1 MSEKERLLFLNK
13 VSGFFP
19 LYHSFCFA
27 YRQKNPALIGKMYDV
42 VLWQKGL
49 VGTSIAAMRAE
60 ITASGDKQALVLLD
74 ELAAKKTRLATLLTS
89 EPGDLAQWRTT
100 VEQLEREANELERE
114 LVRRSATF
122 AEQKRLARPTWRDV
136 RKALKEDEAA
146 VEFVRFPYHDG
157 KRWTDKSYYVALIV
171 TPESKAAPSL
181 VLLGEAKQLEGPL
194 AEYSARV
201 QDSPTPAA
209 LARTGFYEV
218 FWKPLEGT
226 LAGANRIYLSPDGVL
241 NQISW
246 AVVAAKDGRLLL
258 ETYDLRTV
266 SSTKDILRRKRRPA
280 TNSAVLIGHPRFDLG
295 EARQRVVA
303 KALQKTEE
311 PKLLLASISSRLRSR
326 EQRGGKLEPLPNTKV
341 EVQAI
346 HSLLKKQGWRVE
358 VYTEEKALEEAV
370 KRIRQ
375 PRVLHAA
382 THGFFLPDQKRQK
395 RQKRRL
401 RSSGP
406 QRPSG
411 MENPMLRSGLYFAGA
426 NRVLSGRAPPAELE
440 DGVLTAYE
448 ATGLNLHGTEL
459 VVLSA
464 CETGLGQVRNGE
476 GVFGLHRA
484 LQVAGAEAVLMSLW
498 SVPDRETQELMTL
511 FYSKWLAGQNKHEA
525 FREAQLELRTK
536 VRERYEEDLPFYWG
550 AFVLVG
556 R

>member
-1 MSEKERLLFLNK
+1 
-13 VSGFFP
+13 
-19 LYHSFCFA
+19 
-27 YRQKNPALIGKMYDV
+27 
-42 VLWQKGL
+42 
-49 VGTSIAAMRAE
+49 MRG
-60 ITASGDKQALVLLD
+60 S
-74 ELAAKKTRLATLLTS
+74 
-89 EPGDLAQWRTT
+89 
-100 VEQLEREANELERE
+100 
-114 LVRRSATF
+114 
-122 AEQKRLARPTWRDV
+122 
-136 RKALKEDEAA
+136 
-146 VEFVRFPYHDG
+146 
-157 KRWTDKSYYVALIV
+157 
-171 TPESKAAPSL
+171 
-181 VLLGEAKQLEGPL
+181 
-194 AEYSARV
+194 

-209 LARTGFYEV
+209 LARTGFYEA

-266 SSTKDILRRKRRPA
+266 SSTKNILRRKRRPA

-295 EARQRVVA
+295 EARQRAVA

-326 EQRGGKLEPLPNTKV
+326 EQRGGKLEPLPNIKV

-382 THGFFLPDQKRQK
+382 THGFFLPDQK

-476 GVFGLHRA
+476 GVFGLRRA

-511 FYSKWLAGQNKHEA
+511 FYSKWLADQNKHEA